1 RRDAR
6 TASQSDA
13 NNDLPSPFSDLPAL
27 ISAFTA
33 KGLTAADMTVLS
45 GGHTIGQAR
54 CDGFRNRIYN
64 ETNID
69 ANFATTRRGSC
80 PASGGDGNL
89 APLAS
94 SPNRFDNAY
103 FSALVGGNSFFRS
116 SSLGK
121 GF

>member
-1 RRDAR
+1 
-6 TASQSDA
+6 
-13 NNDLPSPFSDLPAL
+13 
-27 ISAFTA
+27 
-33 KGLTAADMTVLS
+33 MTVLS

-64 ETNID
+64 KT
-69 ANFATTRRGSC
+69 NFATTRRGSC

-89 APLAS
+89 APLDS

-116 SSLGK
+116 SSPGK
-121 GF
+121 RF

>member
-1 RRDAR
+1 
-6 TASQSDA
+6 
-13 NNDLPSPFSDLPAL
+13 
-27 ISAFTA
+27 
-33 KGLTAADMTVLS
+33 MTVLS